1 MYDLDSLIPQKP
13 PMRFIDKLI
22 GFENETVHCQSIIT
36 PKHLLFNTDRN
47 SIPHW
52 TAVEIMAQTAAVYG
66 KLQEILTGNSLDNE
80 PKIAFLMSVRQYKTE
95 ITEYKNSSLLDVYAE
110 CSMMENGIGVFNCR
124 IEINNKIMASVVI
137 SAYQP
142 QNNDDAK
149 KVLNRN
155 T

>member
-1 MYDLDSLIPQKP
+1 MYDLDKLIPQKP

-22 GFENETVHCQSIIT
+22 NFENETIHCQSLIT
-36 PKHLLFNTDRN
+36 AEHLMFDENRQ

-52 TAVEIMAQTAAVYG
+52 IAVEIMAQTSAVYG
-66 KLQEILTGNSLDNE
+66 KLQEIIAGNQSDNE

-95 ITEYKNSSLLDVYAE
+95 VIEYKVDLLLDVYAE

-124 IEINNKIMASVVI
+124 IEINNKVTASVVI

-142 QNNDDAK
+142 QNNDEAK
-149 KVLNRN
+149 KVLHRN
-155 T
+155 